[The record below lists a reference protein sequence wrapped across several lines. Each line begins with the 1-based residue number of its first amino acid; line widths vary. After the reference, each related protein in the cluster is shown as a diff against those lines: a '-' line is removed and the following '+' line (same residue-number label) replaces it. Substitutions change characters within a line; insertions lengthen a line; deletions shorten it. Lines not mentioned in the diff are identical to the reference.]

1 MSDTMTAEVFTP
13 HIGKAF
19 RPRGW
24 HGSLTL
30 VSAEPYTRPGW
41 EAAPRKPFSLI
52 FRGVRDDIL
61 PEGLYVFDVDGGAVF
76 EFYVSPIHTPA
87 PDHQD
92 YQAAFT

>member
-1 MSDTMTAEVFTP
+1 MSDVLTAEVFTP
-13 HIGKAF
+13 HTEKEF

-30 VSAEPYTRPGW
+30 VSIDSVARSGW
-41 EAAPRKPFSLI
+41 DVAQRKPFSLI

-61 PEGLYVFDVDGGAVF
+61 PEGLYVFDVEGGTVF

-87 PDHQD
+87 PGHQD